1 MFSQQIGG
9 WSEELLIAEHADF
22 FVKMKAVGNKIVYC
36 DDIEVINQQE
46 TPEERSK
53 NYQKL
58 RYDMGRKNRMFRL
71 MNARYNVN
79 GLFWC
84 SQYEVVEDTHEL
96 KCLETKHK
104 IGYC

>member
-1 MFSQQIGG
+1 M
-9 WSEELLIAEHADF
+9 LL
-22 FVKMKAVGNKIVYC
+22 V
-36 DDIEVINQQE
+36 
-46 TPEERSK
+46 
-53 NYQKL
+53 L

-84 SQYEVVEDTHEL
+84 SQYEVVEDTHEF

>member
-1 MFSQQIGG
+1 MKIRGPCQGPDDYLS
-9 WSEELLIAEHADF
+9 
-22 FVKMKAVGNKIVYC
+22 FVF
-36 DDIEVINQQE
+36 
-46 TPEERSK
+46 
-53 NYQKL
+53 

-84 SQYEVVEDTHEL
+84 SEYEVISENEL
-96 KCLETKHK
+96 KCLTTKHK